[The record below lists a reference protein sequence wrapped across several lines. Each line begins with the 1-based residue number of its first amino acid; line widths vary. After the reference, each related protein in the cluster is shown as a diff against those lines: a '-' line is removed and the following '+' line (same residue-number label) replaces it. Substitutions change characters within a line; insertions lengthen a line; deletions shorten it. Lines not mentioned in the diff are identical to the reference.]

1 MQYSQKHHIEL
12 EFAKKLIVLNQI
24 KSHYIINLDLSM
36 LHSSSLT
43 GNSPVPKGG
52 KDINNKNFI
61 PTTYVPARNLIF
73 LSLAVGVAEDNN
85 IQDIFIGVNQLD
97 YSGYPDC
104 REDFI
109 SSFQETA
116 KLATKRGREKHP
128 ICIKTPLLYLD
139 KQAII
144 KQGNKLNVPYEYTW
158 SCYDPK
164 KDTIEKLVPCQE
176 CDSCILRK
184 EAFKKLH
191 ILDPLL
197 QKKKNSSCRNT

>member
-1 MQYSQKHHIEL
+1 MKKKALVLLSGGLDSATCLYIAKSEGYDEIHALSVQYSQKHHIEL

-85 IQDIFIGVNQLD
+85 IQDI
-97 YSGYPDC
+97 
-104 REDFI
+104 
-109 SSFQETA
+109 
-116 KLATKRGREKHP
+116 
-128 ICIKTPLLYLD
+128 
-139 KQAII
+139 
-144 KQGNKLNVPYEYTW
+144 
-158 SCYDPK
+158 
-164 KDTIEKLVPCQE
+164 
-176 CDSCILRK
+176 
-184 EAFKKLH
+184 
-191 ILDPLL
+191 
-197 QKKKNSSCRNT
+197 